1 MKREQAAEDKG
12 MLDMKPCKRIE
23 IVIEQAL
30 AQRMAELLRE
40 HGAPGYT
47 LIDRAGG
54 RGDRGLRRA
63 DEPTGT
69 STNCMFVLAC
79 DDEQTVRS
87 IVEAVRPVLSRS
99 GGICLVSDAM
109 WVRH

>member
-1 MKREQAAEDKG
+1 
-12 MLDMKPCKRIE
+12 MKPCKRIE

-30 AQRMAELLRE
+30 ARRLGEALIEA
-40 HGAPGYT
+40 GAPGYT
-47 LIDRAGG
+47 MIDHAGG
-54 RGDRGLRRA
+54 SGDRGMRRA

-69 STNCMFVLAC
+69 STNCVFVIAC
-79 DDEQTVRS
+79 NEQDTVDR
-87 IVEAVRPVLSRS
+87 IIELVRPILSRS